1 MRGDEQSAQNLK
13 ITHGRDAVP
22 VNGRIYSTGKRE
34 RSISHWPPWM
44 KDEFERN
51 AACSSG
57 SDTKPYTRGS
67 PANDTCVKAG
77 CKCKYRVSRIDVPV
91 KQPLEFLPLPFCPC
105 RNMLGKWD
113 IAYENFT
120 FQRQEGRTRPTTR
133 IELRHHFTR
142 ERDVFKVSSLRLMS
156 PFRSYRRSKRAITD
170 YFSSS
175 LPRRGGKKM
184 ITVNRYTRKYQTLSL
199 DNLCNPRGVVTK
211 KNTCLFFKQKK
222 KRKKQLDFNSI

>member
-113 IAYENFT
+113 IAYENF
-120 FQRQEGRTRPTTR
+120 RGRRDVQGLR
-133 IELRHHFTR
+133 RELNYDTILR
-142 ERDVFKVSSLRLMS
+142 ERGMYL
-156 PFRSYRRSKRAITD
+156 
-170 YFSSS
+170 
-175 LPRRGGKKM
+175 
-184 ITVNRYTRKYQTLSL
+184 KYP
-199 DNLCNPRGVVTK
+199 LCV
-211 KNTCLFFKQKK
+211 
-222 KRKKQLDFNSI
+222 